1 MPSKCRVS
9 ASLLS
14 ANFLKL
20 GDEIRATEAAGTDSF
35 HLDVMDNHLAP
46 NLSYGPP
53 VIQWIR
59 SATQL
64 PLEVHL
70 MIDNPHL
77 FVADYAKA
85 GADLLFFHI
94 ECYAAEPVNPLAI
107 REIPRA
113 TTQPDI
119 PQILA
124 VIDQIKQLGVK
135 AGITLNPNSP
145 LTPALKPAI
154 LASDAVLIM
163 SVNPGFSG
171 QKFIADVLPKI
182 TEMRTYYQGDIHID
196 GGITNET
203 APLARQAGV
212 STLISASYLYSSAD
226 YKSAIQSLNL
236 VSH

>member
-1 MPSKCRVS
+1 MSKHTRIS

-20 GDEIRATEAAGTDSF
+20 GDEIRATEEAGTDSF

-53 VIQWIR
+53 VISWIR
-59 SATQL
+59 KATTL

-94 ECYAAEPVNPLAI
+94 ESYGSEAIDPLKI
-107 REIPRA
+107 REIPRSTKA
-113 TTQPDI
+113 PNVSR
-119 PQILA
+119 ILE
-124 VIDQIKQLGVK
+124 VIAQIKDLGIK
-135 AGITLNPNSP
+135 AGITFNPYSP
-145 LTPALKPAI
+145 YTPDLKPAI
-154 LASDAVLIM
+154 LASDAILMM

-171 QKFIADVLPKI
+171 QKFIADILPKMSDI
-182 TEMRTYYQGDIHID
+182 RSVYDGDIHID

-203 APLARQAGV
+203 APLAREAGAT
-212 STLISASYLYSSAD
+212 TLISASYLYAATNYAQAISS
-226 YKSAIQSLNL
+226 LR
-236 VSH
+236 